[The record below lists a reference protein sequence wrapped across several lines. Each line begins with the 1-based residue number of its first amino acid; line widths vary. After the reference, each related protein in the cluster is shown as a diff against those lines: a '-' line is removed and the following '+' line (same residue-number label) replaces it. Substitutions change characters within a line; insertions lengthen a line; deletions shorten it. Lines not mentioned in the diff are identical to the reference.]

1 MRFISRGAL
10 PRAASARPSAVHA
23 PALSIATDT
32 ALRTVFGHTPM
43 PKGTAL
49 SGKKHPRDR
58 GSPGIRFLFSR
69 QNTLGKAKRFEERFS
84 PLLKNPTT
92 SALPYS
98 TS

>member
-1 MRFISRGAL
+1 M
-10 PRAASARPSAVHA
+10 P

-49 SGKKHPRDR
+49 SGKKHPCDR

-69 QNTLGKAKRFEERFS
+69 QNTLGKAKRCEERS
-84 PLLKNPTT
+84 ALSSKIPQ